1 METGVRPRRRAGAIA
16 DRTGAVEHMKH
27 LDYGYRTLYAELSQR
42 VLDAAFSWDFAV
54 EGRFVTQESGGRRY

>member
-1 METGVRPRRRAGAIA
+1 
-16 DRTGAVEHMKH
+16 MKH